1 MQFAGDLAAPVAG
14 FAPANCLRQ
23 TADESEVLMLRNRR
37 ERGEGQFGCL
47 VGLVLLLIAGLVAYK
62 MIPVKVKAADL
73 RETIVDESKSAG
85 QHNDAQI
92 RKQIL
97 AKAAQIDL
105 PVEDKNVEIKRTSG
119 NIRVKVNY
127 TVPVEFPGYTYQW
140 HFKVE
145 TDNPVF

>member
-1 MQFAGDLAAPVAG
+1 
-14 FAPANCLRQ
+14 
-23 TADESEVLMLRNRR
+23 MLRNRR

-47 VGLVLLLIAGLVAYK
+47 VGLVILLIAGLIAYK
-62 MIPVKVKAADL
+62 MIPIKVKAADL

-85 QHNDAQI
+85 QHGDGQI

-97 AKAAQIDL
+97 MKAEQIDL
-105 PVEDKNVEIKRTSG
+105 PVADKDVDIKRTSG
-119 NIRVKVNY
+119 NIRIKVSY